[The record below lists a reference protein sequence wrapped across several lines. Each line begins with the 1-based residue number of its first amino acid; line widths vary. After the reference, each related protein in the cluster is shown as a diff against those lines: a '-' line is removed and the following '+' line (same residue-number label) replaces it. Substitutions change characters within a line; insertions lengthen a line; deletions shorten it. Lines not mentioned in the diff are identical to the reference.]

1 MKIFLHSLF
10 FFLAITG
17 YTQKTIDVGKE
28 DVKISPGNFYTIGE
42 QLVATAKYVKVVEG
56 SPYFRET
63 WMRGMVTL
71 SKGSR
76 YDSILLRLDL
86 LDNSLQFINLDGKE
100 MIVTSPVRA
109 IILHDSVTGKKYEF
123 DNSVFLPVTNK
134 IETGWYQLLADGQVA
149 LYKRMVKTLKENQ
162 PYGSATVEQTISD
175 ATQYYI
181 FANSVFTR
189 VKKMK
194 DIPVQLNDK
203 KEELNKYISVK
214 KLSGHSDADYASVVD
229 YYNSLIEK

>member
-1 MKIFLHSLF
+1 M

-17 YTQKTIDVGKE
+17 HTQERIEVGKQE
-28 DVKISPGNFYTIGE
+28 VKIQSGNFYILGE
-42 QLVATAKYVKVVEG
+42 QRVAAAKYVKVVEG

-63 WMRGMVTL
+63 WMRGMVTM

-86 LDNSLQFINLDGKE
+86 LDNSLQYINLDGKE
-100 MIVTSPVRA
+100 MIATSQVRA
-109 IILHDSVTGKKYEF
+109 IILNDSVTGKKYEF
-123 DNSVFLPVTNK
+123 ENSVFLPVTNK

-149 LYKRMVKTLKENQ
+149 LYKRLVKTLKENQ

-189 VKKMK
+189 VKKIK

-203 KEELNKYISVK
+203 KEELNKYISSK
-214 KLSGHSDADYASVVD
+214 NLSSHSDADYASVVD